1 MADNK
6 GDKTEKPTGKKISE
20 SWAQGQFAQT
30 REIQTVFI
38 LTAGLW
44 LMSTMGDDIIRVLR
58 TSMVQTLGQVGQL
71 TLTSNSIH
79 GYLTTMMG
87 WVLSCVV
94 PLMIAAVVSG
104 VLAGGLQSRFH
115 LTPKKLE
122 ANWGRLNPISNMQQF
137 FKPMPSLVRAG
148 TNLLKFIVIL
158 GLTFIVIRRLI
169 EHPIFHSA
177 TDFGQIILFM
187 VESVKSIVLRV
198 LLGLAVIAAADY
210 GYQIWKT
217 QKDMMMSKEEVKEET
232 KSAEGSPQAKG
243 EQKKRRASMLREV
256 LMQEIPQ
263 ADVVV
268 TNPTHLA
275 VALRYDRDKMRA
287 PKVVAKGARFNALR
301 IREIAEQ
308 FQVPIVEN
316 KPVAQMLFKYSKV
329 GQEIPAEVF
338 SAVAEILAY
347 VYRTNKFRYHV
358 QGQKVA
364 S

>member
-1 MADNK
+1 MSEK

-20 SWAQGQFAQT
+20 SWSKGQFAKT
-30 REIQTVFI
+30 TEIQTVFV
-38 LTAGLW
+38 LTAGMW
-44 LMSTMGDDIIRVLR
+44 VISTTGDRIIRVLS
-58 TSMVQTLGQVGQL
+58 TGMIETLGQVGQL
-71 TLTSNSIH
+71 TLTPSSVH
-79 GYLTTMMG
+79 GYLTAMMG

-94 PLMIAAVVSG
+94 PLMMAAVCSG

-115 LTPKKLE
+115 LTPKRLE
-122 ANWGRLNPISNMQQF
+122 ANWGRMNPISNMQQF
-137 FKPMPSLVRAG
+137 FKPGPSLVRAG

-158 GLTFIVIRRLI
+158 GLTFLVIRRLL
-169 EHPIFHSA
+169 EHPIFHSV
-177 TDFGQIILFM
+177 TDFSQILLFM
-187 VESVKSIVLRV
+187 LESIKSIVFQV

-210 GYQIWKT
+210 GYQSWKT
-217 QKDMMMSKEEVKEET
+217 QKDMMMSKQEIKEET

-243 EQKKRRASMLREV
+243 EQKKRRASMLRQA

-275 VALRYDRDKMRA
+275 VALKYDRENMRA

-301 IREIAEQ
+301 IREIAEK

-316 KPVAQMLFKYSKV
+316 KPVAQMLFKFAKV
-329 GQEIPAEVF
+329 GQEIPPQVY

-358 QGQKVA
+358 QGQRVA
-364 S
+364 